1 MASSDDDEEEEDL
14 KLAIA
19 LSLRDQRETSGD
31 ASQNHKS
38 SSNQDTIDLENEND
52 LIITSPALRPNS
64 STASANRAVLPNSMG
79 LDRKAME
86 QERLARKRRASVS
99 PPRTRKSFKVDD
111 GTVSKQQD
119 IASDLNQ
126 HTRSSDLPVAKSL
139 GKNPKTVA
147 ISTSADEP
155 MFVDGVVR
163 KTWALGYDRHE
174 DIKIEE
180 VLQRNGLTSAVL
192 SSFQWDIEWLLRKL
206 NTTTTHITLVMQAK
220 EESTKRQYEQE
231 TSTMAN
237 LRLCFPPMEG
247 QTSCMHSKLMLLS
260 HRSYLRVVV
269 PTANL
274 VPYDWGETGVM
285 ENMVFLIDLPRLPNE
300 HTQIKQEDLTPF
312 ATELVYFLESMK
324 LEKTIV
330 RSIYN
335 FDFSKTKDLA
345 FVHSIGGTHGGQ
357 EELWRRTGFCGL
369 GKAVQELGL
378 ATDRALLVDFVTSSV
393 GSLNIDFLSTL
404 YLAAQ
409 GDDGLTEYGWR
420 NSRPDRAKGIQGEHR
435 QTKAVQTEIQEQIED
450 GFRIYFPT
458 HDTVAASAGGTLSG
472 GTICFQSKWY
482 SSSTFP
488 RNLLR
493 DCKSRRAGLLMHNK
507 VHSICDAR
515 FLS

>member
-1 MASSDDDEEEEDL
+1 MASSDDDDEEEDF

-19 LSLRDQRETSGD
+19 LSLQDQRKNSD
-31 ASQNHKS
+31 DSSQSHKS
-38 SSNQDTIDLENEND
+38 GLKQETIDLEDGND
-52 LIITSPALRPNS
+52 PIVTRLALHPNFNTVS
-64 STASANRAVLPNSMG
+64 EIGAILPNSMG

-99 PPRTRKSFKVDD
+99 PPRTRKSFKISD
-111 GTVSKQQD
+111 GIVSEYRD
-119 IASDLNQ
+119 IASNLSQ
-126 HTRSSDLPVAKSL
+126 HTRSLDLPAAKSFE
-139 GKNPKTVA
+139 KEPKPVA
-147 ISTSADEP
+147 FSTFTDEP
-155 MFVDGVVR
+155 IFLNGLVR
-163 KTWALGYDRHE
+163 KTWALGHSRYE

-180 VLQRNGLTSAVL
+180 VLQREELTSAVL

-206 NTTTTHITLVMQAK
+206 NITTTHITLVMQAK

-300 HTQIKQEDLTPF
+300 HTQINKEDLTPF

-324 LEKTIV
+324 LEKKII

-378 ATDRALLVDFVTSSV
+378 ATDRALLVDFVTSSI
-393 GSLNIDFLSTL
+393 GSLNVDFLSTL

-409 GDDGLTEYGWR
+409 GDDGLTEYEWR
-420 NSRPDRAKGIQGEHR
+420 NPRPNRAKGILGKHR
-435 QTKAVQTEIQEQIED
+435 QAKAVRTEIQEQIED

-458 HDTVAASAGGTLSG
+458 HETVAASAGGTPSG

-482 SSSTFP
+482 SSPTFP

-507 VHSICDAR
+507 VRSIRDTR